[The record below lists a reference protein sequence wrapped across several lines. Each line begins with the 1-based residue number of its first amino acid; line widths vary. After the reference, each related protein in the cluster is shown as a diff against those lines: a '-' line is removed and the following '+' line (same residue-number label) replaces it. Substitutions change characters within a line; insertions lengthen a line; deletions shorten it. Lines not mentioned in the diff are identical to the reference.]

1 MKTYTIQES
10 AGRGRASVD
19 YAKELNPE
27 QYRVVTKGGGR
38 VLVLAGPGS
47 GKTRTLV
54 YRVAYLLDTG
64 ISPRNIL
71 LVTFTNRAAREMLS
85 RVEILLKY
93 KPHGL
98 WGGTFHHIGNL
109 CLRRYADMLGY
120 NKNFSIL
127 DREDSRNL
135 IKSCIEEL
143 KINIKEKRF
152 PKPGVIEAI
161 INYSA
166 NCMQSIETVIK
177 TRYFYFE
184 SLIFEINKVAE
195 AYVRKKKLS
204 NLMDYDDLLTKWL
217 ELLKNVPEANEFY
230 TMQFKYILVDEYQD
244 TNRLQYELIKI
255 LSGHHNNILVVG
267 DDAQSIYSF
276 RSADIRNILEFPQ
289 QFPDAKIFRLES
301 NYRSTSNILKL
312 ANASIKHNMEQFPKH
327 LKSLRGSG
335 GKPVLVRLKDT
346 NQQSSFIAQRILELR
361 DEGVPLNDIAVLFRA
376 RYQSAELEMELLKR
390 DIPYIVRGGVRFF
403 EQRHIKDVLAHLK
416 IIINPRDELS
426 WKRILQLQQG
436 IGSAYAHKIWL
447 KICEGNDI
455 IDEFLKSTFSDFSAK
470 IQGDLNR
477 FRRTLRRIT
486 SEEMLNH
493 PSEIIQE
500 IVKKGYDE
508 YVRATFDNAA
518 DRLQDLEQ
526 LANLAENYHTLQAFL
541 YAATLGEDFKG
552 ETILNGRNEDEY
564 IILSTIHQAKGLEW
578 RVVIIIGAV
587 DGQFPHPK
595 SLDEPA
601 QIEEE
606 RRLFYVAVTR
616 SKDELYITQP
626 MLRFD
631 RRNGRVITA
640 PSRFIQELSQNC
652 LEEWSVTEEYSGNEV
667 ENDLPEI

>member
-1 MKTYTIQES
+1 MLQKVG
-10 AGRGRASVD
+10 AG
-19 YAKELNPE
+19 
-27 QYRVVTKGGGR
+27 

-109 CLRRYADMLGY
+109 CLRRYVDMLGY

-289 QFPDAKIFRLES
+289 KFPDAKIFRLES

-416 IIINPRDELS
+416 IMINPRDELS

-552 ETILNGRNEDEY
+552 ETILNGRNENEY

>member
-1 MKTYTIQES
+1 MLQKVG
-10 AGRGRASVD
+10 AG
-19 YAKELNPE
+19 
-27 QYRVVTKGGGR
+27 

-109 CLRRYADMLGY
+109 CLRRYVDMLGY

-289 QFPDAKIFRLES
+289 KFPDAKIFRLES

-416 IIINPRDELS
+416 IMINPRDELS